1 MLKYKPRSDIIVKH
15 KYSLILAIVLFL
27 NIVTGSVWASVSYL
41 GPVGTYT
48 EEATVLFFG
57 EKESITPVSTVP
69 DALAMVKKGESQY
82 AVVPVENT
90 IGGPV
95 YNYLDAVVN
104 DVDLVII
111 GEVNLPIRQTLLALP
126 GTELKDIKTVMSHP
140 QGIAQSKEWL
150 KTNLPQA
157 KIVEVPS
164 TAEGAKRVAEMGD
177 KSMAAI
183 AASRTAT
190 VYNLSILAND
200 LQYTNTNI
208 TRFWVVTLKNN
219 QIFGNQNTTLI
230 ARGSAKNIT
239 KLLTD
244 ISRKGF
250 GVISLHDRPAK
261 TKLGEYIYV
270 IELSGNNIKTLGEII
285 DNHKGLLQCRII
297 GVFDAK

>member
-1 MLKYKPRSDIIVKH
+1 MIMKH

-27 NIVTGSVWASVSYL
+27 NVTIGNVWASVSYL

-57 EKESITPVSTVP
+57 EKESITPVPTVP
-69 DALAMVKKGESQY
+69 DAIAMVKKGESQY

-104 DVDLVII
+104 DADLVVI

-140 QGIAQSKEWL
+140 QGIAQSKDWL

-157 KIVEVPS
+157 KIIEVPS

-177 KSMAAI
+177 ESMAAI
-183 AASRTAT
+183 AASRTAA
-190 VYNLSILAND
+190 VYNLNIMAND

-208 TRFWVVTLKNN
+208 TRFWVVTLKKN
-219 QIFGNQNTTLI
+219 QTIGNQNTALL
-230 ARGSAKNIT
+230 AEGSAQNIT
-239 KLLTD
+239 KLLAD
-244 ISRKGF
+244 LSRKGF

-270 IELSGNNIKTLGEII
+270 IELSGNNIQGLGDIL
-285 DNHKGLLQCRII
+285 DHHKNLLKCRII